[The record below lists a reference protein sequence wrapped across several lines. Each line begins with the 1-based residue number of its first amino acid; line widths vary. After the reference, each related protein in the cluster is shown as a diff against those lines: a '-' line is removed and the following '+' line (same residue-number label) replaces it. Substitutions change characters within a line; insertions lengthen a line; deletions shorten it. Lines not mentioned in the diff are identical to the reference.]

1 MFGRETGG
9 SNCLGNSLVLF
20 LIMSSIATA
29 INTKTPVLMSIVATM
44 EFFLHMVGLHGRQI
58 SYLAAVRAAEY
69 LGLMS
74 RRGFRGTT
82 ANTQILASP
91 E

>member
-58 SYLAAVRAAEY
+58 SYLAAVWAVEKVEPMFLQPCGPQLPNMER
-69 LGLMS
+69 
-74 RRGFRGTT
+74 
-82 ANTQILASP
+82 
-91 E
+91 